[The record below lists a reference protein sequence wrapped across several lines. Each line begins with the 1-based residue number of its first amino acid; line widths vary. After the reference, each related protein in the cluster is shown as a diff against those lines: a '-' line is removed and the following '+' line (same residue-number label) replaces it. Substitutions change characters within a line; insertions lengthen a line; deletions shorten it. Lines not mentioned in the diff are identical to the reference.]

1 MLPVP
6 SNFPQS
12 KEHTDV
18 SYQYQNF
25 SDGED
30 AAKGRWAAGTS
41 PDGNG
46 TFTYHD
52 GPTTSA
58 PMPAPTHPDSRLF
71 GTTETPNF
79 VEKTASTVQ
88 DKLKRE

>member
-1 MLPVP
+1 VP

-12 KEHTDV
+12 KEFTAV

-25 SDGED
+25 SDGL
-30 AAKGRWAAGTS
+30 AAADGRWSRGPT

-46 TFTYHD
+46 EFSYHD

-58 PMPAPTHPDSRLF
+58 PMPPPTHPDSRF
-71 GTTETPNF
+71 YGTTELPDSM
-79 VEKTASTVQ
+79 EKTAARTQ
-88 DKLKRE
+88 DKLHRE